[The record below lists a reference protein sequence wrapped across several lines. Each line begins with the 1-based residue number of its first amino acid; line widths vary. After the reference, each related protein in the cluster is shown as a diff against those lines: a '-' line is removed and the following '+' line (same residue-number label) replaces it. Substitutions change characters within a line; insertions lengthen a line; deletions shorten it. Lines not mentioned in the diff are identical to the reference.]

1 MVYWT
6 NSAVWIVALS
16 SFVLVG
22 ACMLLHY
29 EVLSACQRYLPTL
42 TQRRRPRVLILI
54 GLVIVLHITEIW
66 LFGVGYYLLAAEPG
80 FGTVQ
85 GLQTTELRDFVYFSG
100 MTYSTV
106 GFGDVVPVGPIR
118 FMAAIEAI
126 AGLVLIAWSASYTYL
141 EMQRHWLSR

>member
-1 MVYWT
+1 MAYWT
-6 NSAVWIVALS
+6 NPAVWIVALS
-16 SFVLVG
+16 SFLLVG
-22 ACMLLHY
+22 GCMLLHY
-29 EVLSACQRYLPTL
+29 EVLSACQRYLPML
-42 TQRRRPRVLILI
+42 TQRRRPRVLTLI

-66 LFGVGYYLLAAEPG
+66 LFGVGYYVLASEPG
-80 FGTVQ
+80 FGTIQ

-141 EMQRHWLSR
+141 EMQRHWLPR